1 MKEKLKVIFDSSTS
15 SQSLEIIVLNLDQFF
30 TQTKLMIVK
39 VTEITQSTTQ
49 KTVRDMVNFL
59 QVENTVIIKNK
70 MLQKITICGDKKEI
84 FLSNQT
90 TLHTVLFVSPFIAGL
105 MTAKTKLNNNPVM

>member
-1 MKEKLKVIFDSSTS
+1 
-15 SQSLEIIVLNLDQFF
+15 
-30 TQTKLMIVK
+30 MIVK

-49 KTVRDMVNFL
+49 KTVIDTVNFL

-90 TLHTVLFVSPFIAGL
+90 VLHTVLFVSQLVAGL
-105 MTAKTKLNNNPVM
+105 MTAKTKLDNNPVM